1 MVNPGGQIGTSVD
14 SLTRQYSVI
23 AHNLANINTSG
34 YKRTVNSFSKALTA
48 QLRGGGG
55 ESGTA
60 GEVKLNSAIDFSQG
74 SMLKTNRSLD
84 MAISGK
90 GFFVIETP
98 QGPLYTRNGMF
109 QVNQLG
115 QLIDHEG
122 RMVSGEA
129 GPIIIPG
136 GVSVQ
141 EISIGEDGSIGV
153 AAGPLGKLKVVDF
166 KEDEAKLFS
175 VGKNCFGV
183 PKDVRPGAAEKASV
197 RQGYQESSNV
207 NRMEEIVDLITVSRL
222 YETNMKLLARR
233 HENAKSILGVANG

>member
-14 SLTRQYSVI
+14 SLTRQFSVI

-48 QLRGGGG
+48 QLIGGGD
-55 ESGTA
+55 ESGMA
-60 GEVKLNSAIDFSQG
+60 GEVKLNSAVDFSQG
-74 SMLKTNRSLD
+74 NLLKTDRSLD
-84 MAISGK
+84 MAINGK
-90 GFFVIETP
+90 GFFVIETA

-109 QVNQLG
+109 QANQQG

-122 RMVSGEA
+122 RIVSGEA

-153 AAGPLGKLKVVDF
+153 DGGSLGKLKVVDF
-166 KEDEAKLFS
+166 NEDEAKLFP
-175 VGKNCFGV
+175 VGKNCFGA
-183 PKDVRPGAAEKASV
+183 PKDVQLGAAENASI
-197 RQGYQESSNV
+197 RQGYQEKSNV
-207 NRMEEIVDLITVSRL
+207 NQMEEVVDLITVSRL

-233 HENAKSILGVANG
+233 HENAKSIIGVANG